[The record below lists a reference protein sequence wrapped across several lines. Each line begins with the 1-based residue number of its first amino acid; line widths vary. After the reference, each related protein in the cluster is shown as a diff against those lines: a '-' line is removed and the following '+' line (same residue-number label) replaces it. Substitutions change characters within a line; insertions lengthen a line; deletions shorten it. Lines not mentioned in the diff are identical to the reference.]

1 MSIPSS
7 RDRADPFTLEV
18 ALEPTV
24 RLEAARRV
32 LFHEEQ
38 ELPNPCCHRVG
49 KPWRNRVRDLRILR
63 DVDSCTPPL
72 RPRRS
77 DTLELEP
84 VGEGLETSNLS
95 YRGNPILSVV
105 DDIVG
110 K

>member
-1 MSIPSS
+1 MAS
-7 RDRADPFTLEV
+7 
-18 ALEPTV
+18 
-24 RLEAARRV
+24 RV
-32 LFHEEQ
+32 LLHEEQ

-63 DVDSCTPPL
+63 DVDSRTPPL

-95 YRGNPILSVV
+95 NRGNPILSVV

-110 K
+110 EVT